1 MSWYYNNNKIYLF
14 ILATKL
20 IFFFFLKKGKFY
32 FICFCFSYPKSE
44 KFFSSSLGGSADL
57 VSPRIGKQIG

>member
-20 IFFFFLKKGKFY
+20 IFYFFLKRKILFHM
-32 FICFCFSYPKSE
+32 FLF
-44 KFFSSSLGGSADL
+44 
-57 VSPRIGKQIG
+57 

>member
-20 IFFFFLKKGKFY
+20 IFFFFKKGKFY

>member
-20 IFFFFLKKGKFY
+20 IFYFFFLKRKILFHM
-32 FICFCFSYPKSE
+32 FLF
-44 KFFSSSLGGSADL
+44 
-57 VSPRIGKQIG
+57 

>member
-20 IFFFFLKKGKFY
+20 IFFFFLKRKILFHM
-32 FICFCFSYPKSE
+32 FLF
-44 KFFSSSLGGSADL
+44 
-57 VSPRIGKQIG
+57 